1 MVSQSPSEN
10 SVFRPTGGEQRFFL
24 LKAALDELWRE
35 RQDFRLDVHF
45 TLPEMSPYIKT
56 YDRYGYSQLEEIFEN
71 TDVLAVPSVWY
82 ETFGYT
88 ALEALSYGVPVIMSD
103 TVGAK
108 DILADGAG
116 IEDITADKV
125 RIVLDQLTP
134 ESLQQMNQCIVDNQ
148 DIMTLNDMWE
158 RIEKECYR

>member
-1 MVSQSPSEN
+1 MGPKV
-10 SVFRPTGGEQRFFL
+10 FL
-24 LKAALDELWRE
+24 LKAALDALWRE

-56 YDRYGYSQLEEIFEN
+56 HDRYSYSELEGIFEN

-88 ALEALSYGVPVIMSD
+88 VLEALSYGVPVIMSD

-108 DILADGAG
+108 DVLADGAG
-116 IEDITADKV
+116 IVIEDITADKL

-148 DIMTLNDMWE
+148 DIMTLKDMSD